1 MGATEGDGPSTDQ
14 GQPADGDP
22 LATIQQLLQQFEL
35 DAEAIG
41 SEVDLGELRA
51 RYLGRKRG
59 ALTAIFDT
67 LRSLPG
73 ELRAQVGKE
82 ANQARQI
89 LTRRLEEIAAA
100 LAAGGGKKCDLDVS
114 LPGRTVHLG
123 SLHPITLALQ
133 QIESVFTR
141 MGYEVVEGPEVET
154 DWYNFEALNIPK
166 EHPARDIQDTLYLG
180 GEWLLRTHTSPV
192 QIRTMQ
198 RRQPPLAI
206 IVPGRVYRRDTPD
219 ATHTPSF
226 VQCEGLVVGPDITMA
241 DLKGTLDHFAKALFG
256 HETRTRFRPGYFP
269 FTEPSAEMDATCP
282 ACAGAGCRVCKGSGW
297 VELLGSGM
305 VHPAVFE
312 AVGYDPQKFQG
323 FAFGMGVD
331 RIAAVRYGID
341 DIRTLY
347 ENDIR
352 FLKQFA
358 T

>member
-1 MGATEGDGPSTDQ
+1 MGATEGEGPTVDQ
-14 GQPADGDP
+14 GQTADGDP
-22 LATIQQLLQQFEL
+22 LATIQQLLQQFEVE
-35 DAEAIG
+35 AETIS
-41 SEVDLGELRA
+41 SEVDLAELRA

-59 ALTAIFDT
+59 ALTAIFDNI
-67 LRSLPG
+67 RSLPG
-73 ELRAQVGKE
+73 ELRAQVGKG
-82 ANQARQI
+82 ANQARQV

-100 LAAGGGKKCDLDVS
+100 LAEGGGKKCDLDVS
-114 LPGRTVHLG
+114 LPGRTLHLG

-133 QIESVFTR
+133 EIESVFTR

-282 ACAGAGCRVCKGSGW
+282 ACGGDGCRVCKGSGW
-297 VELLGSGM
+297 VEMLGSGM

>member
-1 MGATEGDGPSTDQ
+1 MGATEGDGPSADQ

-22 LATIQQLLQQFEL
+22 LATIQQLLQQFEVE
-35 DAEAIG
+35 AEAIS

-312 AVGYDPQKFQG
+312 AVGYDPQRFQG